1 MQKRGLL
8 EMWGEKEEKEGMK
21 EWGSEDHSLWLSPLL
36 LLTASNIPEPI
47 ELESTGSMF
56 KLTSKM
62 VLDEGRRGDEVPQK
76 SQNASGSWKPR

>member
-1 MQKRGLL
+1 
-8 EMWGEKEEKEGMK
+8 MWGEKEEKEGMK